1 MLRPVILEIRAGEVG
16 SVRDRASSQNR
27 ANRAIAGESWRRTG
41 SSLPLRISSRR
52 PPKIGAVIYYFSAKK
67 ASMVYVDLAA
77 RRLPGVRIPSTLLA
91 VTRESMVS
99 EAKKASM
106 VYVGLGGPPL

>member
-1 MLRPVILEIRAGEVG
+1 MRSRVRPGSRGVAKSGETRSAPLE
-16 SVRDRASSQNR
+16 
-27 ANRAIAGESWRRTG
+27 TG

-52 PPKIGAVIYYFSAKK
+52 PPKIGTVIYYFSAKK

-77 RRLPGVRIPSTLLA
+77 RRLPGVRIPLTLLA

>member
-1 MLRPVILEIRAGEVG
+1 
-16 SVRDRASSQNR
+16 
-27 ANRAIAGESWRRTG
+27 
-41 SSLPLRISSRR
+41 
-52 PPKIGAVIYYFSAKK
+52 
-67 ASMVYVDLAA
+67 MVYVDLAA
-77 RRLPGVRIPSTLLA
+77 RRLPGVRIPLTLLA

>member
-1 MLRPVILEIRAGEVG
+1 MRSRVRPG
-16 SVRDRASSQNR
+16 SRVV
-27 ANRAIAGESWRRTG
+27 ANRRRIAAKRGRETG

-52 PPKIGAVIYYFSAKK
+52 PPKIGAVTYYFSAKK

-77 RRLPGVRIPSTLLA
+77 RRLPGVRIPLTLLA
-91 VTRESMVS
+91 ATKESMVS